1 MNYQV
6 VQNVIIELQYK
17 DSSTIQVSKRPSGA
31 SQRSVYVGW
40 TGMASTAK
48 STPVTDRSGRRPKEE
63 VGVLEIDAVFGRVL
77 GLVDGQ
83 KVRSTRRLHLRML
96 RS

>member
-1 MNYQV
+1 MNHQV
-6 VQNVIIELQYK
+6 IQNVIVELQYK
-17 DSSTIQVSKRPSGA
+17 DSSTVQVSKRPSGA

-48 STPVTDRSGRRPKEE
+48 STPTADRTGRRPKEE
-63 VGVLEIDAVFGRVL
+63 VGVVEIDAMFGRVL

-83 KVRSTRRLHLRML
+83 KVRLIGRLYL
-96 RS
+96 